1 MFWIGLIVAN
11 KELLKVLLVDSDSA
25 RSALLSQALLDQ
37 GYEVIARIAPGPNLL
52 ANVAS
57 HMPDLVVIDTE
68 SPNRDM
74 LESMTLLNKH
84 HPLPVVMFSEDDSD
98 TVVREAISSGV
109 SGYVAH
115 NIDAE
120 RVKSIMKVAIARF
133 REYQALKQE
142 LVEVK
147 TELEKSKLMQKAK
160 SLLMKHKGATEEEAH
175 EAILKMSM
183 EQNKTIV
190 EIAENIIQ
198 VLEME
203 L

>member
-1 MFWIGLIVAN
+1 MKSVNDCLR
-11 KELLKVLLVDSDSA
+11 VLLVDTENA
-25 RSALLSQALLDQ
+25 RSALLSQALKDQ
-37 GYEVIARIAPGPNLL
+37 GYDVIARIQPGPHLL
-52 ANVAS
+52 S
-57 HMPDLVVIDTE
+57 SISRYMPDFVVIDTD
-68 SPNRDM
+68 SPSRDM
-74 LESMTLLNKH
+74 LESMTLLNQH
-84 HPLPVVMFSEDDSD
+84 HPLPVVMFAEDDSD

-115 NIDAE
+115 NTDPE
-120 RVKSIMKVAIARF
+120 RVRSIMKVAIARF

-160 SLLMKHKGATEEEAH
+160 SLLMKHKGATEDEAH
-175 EAILKMSM
+175 DAILKMSM

-190 EIAENIIQ
+190 QIAENIVQ

>member
-1 MFWIGLIVAN
+1 MSAARD
-11 KELLKVLLVDSDSA
+11 KLKVLLVDTESA
-25 RSALLSQALLDQ
+25 RSALLSQALQDQ
-37 GYEVIARIAPGPNLL
+37 GYQVIARVTPGPNLL
-52 ANVAS
+52 ASIAS
-57 HMPDLVVIDTE
+57 HMPDLVVIDTD

-74 LESMTLLNKH
+74 LESMTLLNQH
-84 HPLPVVMFSEDDSD
+84 HPLPVVMFADDDSD

-115 NIDAE
+115 NTDPE

-147 TELEKSKLMQKAK
+147 SELEKSKLLQKAK
-160 SLLMKHKGATEEEAH
+160 SLLMKHKGANEEEAH
-175 EAILKMSM
+175 QAIIKMSM
-183 EQNKTIV
+183 EQNKPVSAIC
-190 EIAENIIQ
+190 ENIIS
-198 VLEME
+198 VLEMN